1 MDKSNVL
8 RHTDLY
14 DLIKQDGQII
24 LIDLRCDDRRYLESK
39 LIVRVENMQTDEF
52 ESWALEEFDV

>member
-24 LIDLRCDDRRYLESK
+24 LIDLRCDDRRYLEEK
-39 LIVRVENMQTDEF
+39 DLITISIQ
-52 ESWALEEFDV
+52 SHEEFDSWSLRRFDV